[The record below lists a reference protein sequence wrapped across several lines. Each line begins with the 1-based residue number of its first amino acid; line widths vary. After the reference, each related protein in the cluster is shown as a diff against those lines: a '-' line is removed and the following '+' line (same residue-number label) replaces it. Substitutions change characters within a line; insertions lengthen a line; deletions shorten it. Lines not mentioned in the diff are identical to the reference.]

1 MHSMK
6 TALAAIAL
14 LAAALT
20 AHAQSSFFPQESET
34 AAAEAA
40 AARDYLAAKDRWHN
54 ELAASA
60 RADQERF
67 PAPGGVVFVGSSTVR
82 MWTRL
87 QQDFARVPGGVIN
100 RGFGGST
107 LQDCSLFARD
117 LVVRYKPRQVM
128 VYAGDNDLAEGRT
141 PLQVLDSFARFAN
154 AVRAE
159 LPDARIS
166 YISVKP
172 SPSREQLMP
181 QIRETNHVIS
191 AYLNLLPNS
200 EFIDIYTPMLGADGR
215 PRMELFRG
223 DQAAHDRRGLPALAL
238 GDRAAPACSARA
250 ADGQPALNLG
260 AQAGAGSD
268 GTSSAG
274 GGTSAPRVKRATK
287 YIPEN
292 TASSSRP
299 SPHHGRAVWLSP

>member
-1 MHSMK
+1 MK
-6 TALAAIAL
+6 SALAAAAL
-14 LAAALT
+14 LMAAL
-20 AHAQSSFFPQESET
+20 ASHAQTASAAFPYEADGAT
-34 AAAEAA
+34 AADATS
-40 AARDYLAAKDRWHN
+40 DYLAAKARWHN
-54 ELAASA
+54 ELAAFA
-60 RADQERF
+60 RADQERL
-67 PAPGGVVFVGSSTVR
+67 PPPGGVVFVGSSTVR

-87 QQDFARVPGGVIN
+87 AQDFARVPGGVVN

-107 LQDCSLFARD
+107 LADCSLFARE

-154 AVRAE
+154 TVRAE

-166 YISVKP
+166 FISVKP

-223 DQAAHDRRGLPALAL
+223 DRLHMTDEGYRLWHSVIASHLPGATPPP
-238 GDRAAPACSARA
+238 AP
-250 ADGQPALNLG
+250 
-260 AQAGAGSD
+260 
-268 GTSSAG
+268 SSL
-274 GGTSAPRVKRATK
+274 P
-287 YIPEN
+287 
-292 TASSSRP
+292 
-299 SPHHGRAVWLSP
+299 

>member
-1 MHSMK
+1 MK
-6 TALAAIAL
+6 SALAAAAL
-14 LAAALT
+14 LMAAL
-20 AHAQSSFFPQESET
+20 ASHAQTASAAFPYEADGAT
-34 AAAEAA
+34 AADATS
-40 AARDYLAAKDRWHN
+40 DYLAAKARWHN
-54 ELAASA
+54 ELAAFA
-60 RADQERF
+60 RADQERL
-67 PAPGGVVFVGSSTVR
+67 PPPGGVVFVGSSTVR

-87 QQDFARVPGGVIN
+87 SQDFARVPGGVVN

-107 LQDCSLFARD
+107 LADCSLFARE

-154 AVRAE
+154 TVRAE

-166 YISVKP
+166 FISVKP

-223 DQAAHDRRGLPALAL
+223 DRLHMTDEGYRLWHSVIASHLPGATPPP
-238 GDRAAPACSARA
+238 AP
-250 ADGQPALNLG
+250 
-260 AQAGAGSD
+260 
-268 GTSSAG
+268 SSL
-274 GGTSAPRVKRATK
+274 P
-287 YIPEN
+287 
-292 TASSSRP
+292 
-299 SPHHGRAVWLSP
+299 

>member
-1 MHSMK
+1 MK
-6 TALAAIAL
+6 SALAAAAL
-14 LAAALT
+14 LMAAL
-20 AHAQSSFFPQESET
+20 ASHAQTASAAFPYEADGAT
-34 AAAEAA
+34 AADATSE
-40 AARDYLAAKDRWHN
+40 YLAAKARWHN
-54 ELAASA
+54 ELAAFA
-60 RADQERF
+60 RADQERL
-67 PAPGGVVFVGSSTVR
+67 PPPGGVVFVGSSTVR

-87 QQDFARVPGGVIN
+87 AQDFARVPGGVVN

-107 LQDCSLFARD
+107 LADCSLFARE
-117 LVVRYKPRQVM
+117 LVVRYKPRQVV

-154 AVRAE
+154 TVRAE

-166 YISVKP
+166 FISVKP

-223 DQAAHDRRGLPALAL
+223 DRLHMTDEGYRLWHSVIASHLPGANPPP
-238 GDRAAPACSARA
+238 APASL
-250 ADGQPALNLG
+250 P
-260 AQAGAGSD
+260 
-268 GTSSAG
+268 
-274 GGTSAPRVKRATK
+274 
-287 YIPEN
+287 
-292 TASSSRP
+292 
-299 SPHHGRAVWLSP
+299 

>member
-1 MHSMK
+1 MK
-6 TALAAIAL
+6 SALAAAAL
-14 LAAALT
+14 LMAAL
-20 AHAQSSFFPQESET
+20 ASHAQTASAAFPYEADGAT
-34 AAAEAA
+34 AADATS
-40 AARDYLAAKDRWHN
+40 DYLAAKARWHN
-54 ELAASA
+54 ELAAFA
-60 RADQERF
+60 RADQERL
-67 PAPGGVVFVGSSTVR
+67 PPPGGVVFVGSSTVR

-87 QQDFARVPGGVIN
+87 AQDFARVPGGVVN

-107 LQDCSLFARD
+107 LADCSLFARE
-117 LVVRYKPRQVM
+117 LVVRYKPRQVV

-166 YISVKP
+166 FISVKP

-223 DQAAHDRRGLPALAL
+223 DRLHMTDAGYRLWHSVIASHLP
-238 GDRAAPACSARA
+238 G
-250 ADGQPALNLG
+250 ADVPVT
-260 AQAGAGSD
+260 
-268 GTSSAG
+268 GT
-274 GGTSAPRVKRATK
+274 P
-287 YIPEN
+287 
-292 TASSSRP
+292 ASSLP
-299 SPHHGRAVWLSP
+299 

>member
-1 MHSMK
+1 MK
-6 TALAAIAL
+6 SALAAVAL

-20 AHAQSSFFPQESET
+20 SQAQTASAAFPYEADGAT
-34 AAAEAA
+34 AADATSE
-40 AARDYLAAKDRWHN
+40 YLAAKARWHN
-54 ELAASA
+54 ELAAFA
-60 RADQERF
+60 RADQERL
-67 PAPGGVVFVGSSTVR
+67 PPPGGVVFVGSSTVR

-87 QQDFARVPGGVIN
+87 AQDFARVPGGVVN

-107 LQDCSLFARD
+107 LADCSLFARE
-117 LVVRYKPRQVM
+117 LVVRYKPRQVV

-154 AVRAE
+154 TVRAE

-166 YISVKP
+166 FISVKP

-223 DQAAHDRRGLPALAL
+223 DRLHMTDEGYRLWHSVIASHLPGANPP
-238 GDRAAPACSARA
+238 AAPASL
-250 ADGQPALNLG
+250 P
-260 AQAGAGSD
+260 
-268 GTSSAG
+268 
-274 GGTSAPRVKRATK
+274 
-287 YIPEN
+287 
-292 TASSSRP
+292 
-299 SPHHGRAVWLSP
+299 

>member
-1 MHSMK
+1 MK
-6 TALAAIAL
+6 TAFAAVASVAL
-14 LAAALT
+14 FTAALAT
-20 AHAQSSFFPQESET
+20 HAQPASSSFFAQESET

-54 ELAASA
+54 ELAAFA

-87 QQDFARVPGGVIN
+87 AQDFPRVPAGVVN

-107 LQDCSLFARD
+107 LNDCSLFARD
-117 LVVRYKPRQVM
+117 LVVRYKPRQVV

-159 LPDARIS
+159 LPDTRIS
-166 YISVKP
+166 FVSVKP
-172 SPSREQLMP
+172 SPSREQLLP
-181 QIRETNHVIS
+181 QIRETNHVLS

-223 DQAAHDRRGLPALAL
+223 DRLHMTDEGYRLWQSVIGPHLPAM
-238 GDRAAPACSARA
+238 APA
-250 ADGQPALNLG
+250 P
-260 AQAGAGSD
+260 
-268 GTSSAG
+268 
-274 GGTSAPRVKRATK
+274 
-287 YIPEN
+287 
-292 TASSSRP
+292 TASLP
-299 SPHHGRAVWLSP
+299 

>member
-1 MHSMK
+1 MK
-6 TALAAIAL
+6 SALAAAAL
-14 LAAALT
+14 LMAAL
-20 AHAQSSFFPQESET
+20 ASHAQTASAAFPYEADGAT
-34 AAAEAA
+34 AADATSE
-40 AARDYLAAKDRWHN
+40 YLAAKARWHN
-54 ELAASA
+54 ELAAFA
-60 RADQERF
+60 RADQERL
-67 PAPGGVVFVGSSTVR
+67 PPPGGVVFVGSSTVR

-87 QQDFARVPGGVIN
+87 AQDFARVPGGVVN

-107 LQDCSLFARD
+107 LADCSLFARE
-117 LVVRYKPRQVM
+117 LVVRYKPRQVV

-154 AVRAE
+154 TVRAE

-166 YISVKP
+166 FISVKP

-223 DQAAHDRRGLPALAL
+223 DRLHMTDEGYRLWHSVIASHLPGANLPS
-238 GDRAAPACSARA
+238 APASL
-250 ADGQPALNLG
+250 P
-260 AQAGAGSD
+260 
-268 GTSSAG
+268 
-274 GGTSAPRVKRATK
+274 
-287 YIPEN
+287 
-292 TASSSRP
+292 
-299 SPHHGRAVWLSP
+299 

>member
-1 MHSMK
+1 MK
-6 TALAAIAL
+6 SALAAVAL
-14 LAAALT
+14 LTAAL
-20 AHAQSSFFPQESET
+20 ASHAQPAFFPQESET

-40 AARDYLAAKDRWHN
+40 YARDYLSAKERWHN
-54 ELAASA
+54 ELAAFA

-82 MWTRL
+82 MWTRM
-87 QQDFARVPGGVIN
+87 QQDFARVPGGIVN

-107 LQDCSLFARD
+107 LLDCSLFARD

-159 LPDARIS
+159 LPDTRIS
-166 YISVKP
+166 FISVKP

-200 EFIDIYTPMLGADGR
+200 EYIDIYTPMIGADGR
-215 PRMELFRG
+215 PRPELFRSDKLHMTDEG
-223 DQAAHDRRGLPALAL
+223 YRLWHSVIAPHLPSIP
-238 GDRAAPACSARA
+238 AAPVA
-250 ADGQPALNLG
+250 
-260 AQAGAGSD
+260 
-268 GTSSAG
+268 SSAQ
-274 GGTSAPRVKRATK
+274 P
-287 YIPEN
+287 
-292 TASSSRP
+292 
-299 SPHHGRAVWLSP
+299 

>member
-1 MHSMK
+1 MPSMK
-6 TALAAIAL
+6 SALAAAAL
-14 LAAALT
+14 LMAAL
-20 AHAQSSFFPQESET
+20 ASHAQTASAAFPYEADGAT
-34 AAAEAA
+34 AADATS
-40 AARDYLAAKDRWHN
+40 DYLAAKARWHN
-54 ELAASA
+54 ELAAFA
-60 RADQERF
+60 RADQERL
-67 PAPGGVVFVGSSTVR
+67 PPPGGVVFVGSSTVR

-87 QQDFARVPGGVIN
+87 AQDFARVPGGVVN

-107 LQDCSLFARD
+107 LADCSLFARE
-117 LVVRYKPRQVM
+117 LVVRYKPRQVV

-154 AVRAE
+154 TVRAE

-166 YISVKP
+166 FISVKP

-223 DQAAHDRRGLPALAL
+223 DRLHMTDEGYRLWHSVIASHLPGANPPP
-238 GDRAAPACSARA
+238 APASL
-250 ADGQPALNLG
+250 P
-260 AQAGAGSD
+260 
-268 GTSSAG
+268 
-274 GGTSAPRVKRATK
+274 
-287 YIPEN
+287 
-292 TASSSRP
+292 
-299 SPHHGRAVWLSP
+299 

>member
-1 MHSMK
+1 MHPIK
-6 TALAAIAL
+6 TALAAVAL
-14 LAAALT
+14 LTAAL
-20 AHAQSSFFPQESET
+20 AASAQSSFFPQESET

-40 AARDYLAAKDRWHN
+40 AARDYLAAKSRWHN
-54 ELAASA
+54 ELAAFA

-87 QQDFARVPGGVIN
+87 SQDFALQVPGGVVN

-107 LQDCSLFARD
+107 LADCALFARD
-117 LVVRYKPRQVM
+117 LVVRYKPRHVM

-159 LPDARIS
+159 LPDTRIS
-166 YISVKP
+166 FISVKP
-172 SPSREQLMP
+172 SPSREQLLP
-181 QIRETNHVIS
+181 QIRETNHVVS

-215 PRMELFRG
+215 PRPELFRSDKLHMTDEG
-223 DQAAHDRRGLPALAL
+223 YRLWQSVIAPHLQAPA
-238 GDRAAPACSARA
+238 AAPTARL
-250 ADGQPALNLG
+250 P
-260 AQAGAGSD
+260 
-268 GTSSAG
+268 
-274 GGTSAPRVKRATK
+274 
-287 YIPEN
+287 
-292 TASSSRP
+292 
-299 SPHHGRAVWLSP
+299 

>member
-1 MHSMK
+1 MSSMK
-6 TALAAIAL
+6 TAFAAVASVAL
-14 LAAALT
+14 FTAALA
-20 AHAQSSFFPQESET
+20 AHAQPASSSFFAQESET

-54 ELAASA
+54 ELAAFA

-87 QQDFARVPGGVIN
+87 AQDFPRVPAGVVN

-107 LQDCSLFARD
+107 LNDCSLFARD
-117 LVVRYKPRQVM
+117 LVVRYKPRQVV

-159 LPDARIS
+159 LPDTRIS
-166 YISVKP
+166 FVSVKP
-172 SPSREQLMP
+172 SPSREQLLP

-223 DQAAHDRRGLPALAL
+223 DRLHMTDEGYRLWQSVIGPHLPAM
-238 GDRAAPACSARA
+238 APA
-250 ADGQPALNLG
+250 P
-260 AQAGAGSD
+260 
-268 GTSSAG
+268 
-274 GGTSAPRVKRATK
+274 
-287 YIPEN
+287 
-292 TASSSRP
+292 TASLP
-299 SPHHGRAVWLSP
+299 

>member
-1 MHSMK
+1 MK
-6 TALAAIAL
+6 SALAAVAL
-14 LAAALT
+14 LAAAL
-20 AHAQSSFFPQESET
+20 ASHAQTASAAFPYEADGAT
-34 AAAEAA
+34 AADASSE
-40 AARDYLAAKDRWHN
+40 YLAAKARWHN
-54 ELAASA
+54 ELAAFA
-60 RADQERF
+60 RADQERL
-67 PAPGGVVFVGSSTVR
+67 PPPGGVVFVGSSTVR

-87 QQDFARVPGGVIN
+87 AQDFARVPGGVVN

-107 LQDCSLFARD
+107 LADCSLFARE
-117 LVVRYKPRQVM
+117 LVVRYKPRQVV

-154 AVRAE
+154 TVRAE

-166 YISVKP
+166 FVSVKP

-223 DQAAHDRRGLPALAL
+223 DRLHMTDAGYRLWHSVIASHLPGADAPAVPASGLP
-238 GDRAAPACSARA
+238 
-250 ADGQPALNLG
+250 
-260 AQAGAGSD
+260 
-268 GTSSAG
+268 
-274 GGTSAPRVKRATK
+274 
-287 YIPEN
+287 
-292 TASSSRP
+292 
-299 SPHHGRAVWLSP
+299 

>member
-1 MHSMK
+1 MK
-6 TALAAIAL
+6 TAFAAVASVAL
-14 LAAALT
+14 FTAALAT
-20 AHAQSSFFPQESET
+20 HAQPASSSFFAQESET

-54 ELAASA
+54 ELAAFA

-87 QQDFARVPGGVIN
+87 AQDFPRVPAGVVN

-107 LQDCSLFARD
+107 LNDCSLFARD
-117 LVVRYKPRQVM
+117 LVVRYKPRQVV

-159 LPDARIS
+159 LPDTRIS
-166 YISVKP
+166 FVSVKP
-172 SPSREQLMP
+172 SPSREQLLP

-223 DQAAHDRRGLPALAL
+223 DRLHMTDEGYRLWQSVIGPHLPAM
-238 GDRAAPACSARA
+238 APA
-250 ADGQPALNLG
+250 P
-260 AQAGAGSD
+260 
-268 GTSSAG
+268 
-274 GGTSAPRVKRATK
+274 
-287 YIPEN
+287 
-292 TASSSRP
+292 TASLP
-299 SPHHGRAVWLSP
+299 

>member
-1 MHSMK
+1 MPVLPAISAFSMSSMK
-6 TALAAIAL
+6 TAFAAVASVAL
-14 LAAALT
+14 FTAALAT
-20 AHAQSSFFPQESET
+20 HAQPASSSFFAQESET

-54 ELAASA
+54 ELAAFA

-87 QQDFARVPGGVIN
+87 AQDFPRVPAGVVN

-107 LQDCSLFARD
+107 LNDCSLFARD
-117 LVVRYKPRQVM
+117 LVVRYKPRQVV

-159 LPDARIS
+159 LPDTRIS
-166 YISVKP
+166 FVSVKP
-172 SPSREQLMP
+172 SPSREQLLP

-223 DQAAHDRRGLPALAL
+223 DRLHMTDEGYRLWQSVIGPHLPAM
-238 GDRAAPACSARA
+238 APA
-250 ADGQPALNLG
+250 P
-260 AQAGAGSD
+260 
-268 GTSSAG
+268 
-274 GGTSAPRVKRATK
+274 
-287 YIPEN
+287 
-292 TASSSRP
+292 TASLP
-299 SPHHGRAVWLSP
+299 

>member
-20 AHAQSSFFPQESET
+20 AHAQSSFFPQEFAT

-54 ELAASA
+54 ELAAFA

-154 AVRAE
+154 AVRTE

-166 YISVKP
+166 FISVKP

-223 DQAAHDRRGLPALAL
+223 DRLHMTDEGYRLWHSVIAPHLPIPP
-238 GDRAAPACSARA
+238 AAP
-250 ADGQPALNLG
+250 
-260 AQAGAGSD
+260 
-268 GTSSAG
+268 
-274 GGTSAPRVKRATK
+274 
-287 YIPEN
+287 
-292 TASSSRP
+292 TASLP
-299 SPHHGRAVWLSP
+299 

>member
-1 MHSMK
+1 MK
-6 TALAAIAL
+6 TAFAAVASVAL
-14 LAAALT
+14 FTAALA
-20 AHAQSSFFPQESET
+20 AHAQPASSSFFAQESET

-54 ELAASA
+54 ELAAFA

-87 QQDFARVPGGVIN
+87 AQDFPRVPAGVVN

-107 LQDCSLFARD
+107 LNDCSLFARD
-117 LVVRYKPRQVM
+117 LVVRYKPRQVV

-141 PLQVLDSFARFAN
+141 PLQVLESFARFAN

-159 LPDARIS
+159 LPDTRIS
-166 YISVKP
+166 FVSVKP
-172 SPSREQLMP
+172 SPSREQLLP

-223 DQAAHDRRGLPALAL
+223 DRLHMTDEGYRLWQSVIGPHLPAM
-238 GDRAAPACSARA
+238 APA
-250 ADGQPALNLG
+250 P
-260 AQAGAGSD
+260 
-268 GTSSAG
+268 
-274 GGTSAPRVKRATK
+274 
-287 YIPEN
+287 
-292 TASSSRP
+292 TASLP
-299 SPHHGRAVWLSP
+299 

>member
-1 MHSMK
+1 MPSMK
-6 TALAAIAL
+6 TALGAVAL

-20 AHAQSSFFPQESET
+20 GALSAHAQPAFFAQEAET

-40 AARDYLAAKDRWHN
+40 TARDYLAAKDRWHN
-54 ELAASA
+54 ELAAFA

-87 QQDFARVPGGVIN
+87 QHDFPRVPGGVVN

-107 LQDCSLFARD
+107 LNDCSLFARD
-117 LVVRYKPRQVM
+117 LVVRYRPRQV
-128 VYAGDNDLAEGRT
+128 VLYAGDNDLAEGRT

-159 LPDARIS
+159 LPDTRIS
-166 YISVKP
+166 FVSVKP
-172 SPSREQLMP
+172 SPSREQLLP
-181 QIRETNHVIS
+181 QIRETNHVVS

-223 DQAAHDRRGLPALAL
+223 DRLHMTDEGYRLWQSVIGPHLPSI
-238 GDRAAPACSARA
+238 APA
-250 ADGQPALNLG
+250 P
-260 AQAGAGSD
+260 
-268 GTSSAG
+268 
-274 GGTSAPRVKRATK
+274 
-287 YIPEN
+287 
-292 TASSSRP
+292 TASLP
-299 SPHHGRAVWLSP
+299 

>member
-1 MHSMK
+1 MK
-6 TALAAIAL
+6 SAL
-14 LAAALT
+14 LAAALLT
-20 AHAQSSFFPQESET
+20 AALASHAQTASAAFPYEADGAT
-34 AAAEAA
+34 AADASSE
-40 AARDYLAAKDRWHN
+40 YLAAKERWHN
-54 ELAASA
+54 ELAAFA
-60 RADQERF
+60 RADQEHF
-67 PAPGGVVFVGSSTVR
+67 PPPGGVVFVGSSTVR

-87 QQDFARVPGGVIN
+87 AQDFARVPGGVVN

-107 LQDCSLFARD
+107 LADCSLFARE

-154 AVRAE
+154 TVRAE
-159 LPDARIS
+159 LPNTRIS
-166 YISVKP
+166 FISVKP

-223 DQAAHDRRGLPALAL
+223 DRLHMTDEGYRLWQSVIASHLPSIP
-238 GDRAAPACSARA
+238 AAPAATS
-250 ADGQPALNLG
+250 QP
-260 AQAGAGSD
+260 
-268 GTSSAG
+268 
-274 GGTSAPRVKRATK
+274 
-287 YIPEN
+287 
-292 TASSSRP
+292 
-299 SPHHGRAVWLSP
+299 

>member
-1 MHSMK
+1 MLLMK
-6 TALAAIAL
+6 SALAAAAL
-14 LAAALT
+14 LAATLAS
-20 AHAQSSFFPQESET
+20 HAQTASAAFPYEADGAAASAET
-34 AAAEAA
+34 ASA
-40 AARDYLAAKDRWHN
+40 YLAAKARWHD
-54 ELAASA
+54 ELAAFA

-87 QQDFARVPGGVIN
+87 AQDFARVPGGVVN

-107 LQDCSLFARD
+107 LADCSVLARE
-117 LVVRYKPRQVM
+117 LVVRYKPRQVV

-166 YISVKP
+166 FISVKP
-172 SPSREQLMP
+172 SPSREHLMP
-181 QIRETNHVIS
+181 QVRETNHVVA

-200 EFIDIYTPMLGADGR
+200 EFIDIHTPMLGADGR

-223 DQAAHDRRGLPALAL
+223 DRLHMTDEGYR
-238 GDRAAPACSARA
+238 
-250 ADGQPALNLG
+250 
-260 AQAGAGSD
+260 
-268 GTSSAG
+268 
-274 GGTSAPRVKRATK
+274 
-287 YIPEN
+287 
-292 TASSSRP
+292 
-299 SPHHGRAVWLSP
+299 VWLSVIAPHLPGAVAPAPAPAPAPASAPMPAVPASPATPQP